1 MNQGIAINVSLALV
15 LTASA
20 MLSACGTAPVRNTP
34 IELSPE
40 EQLRK
45 EQEVRILKLEVKA
58 RELEETTQALADVR
72 NRHDEVR
79 RRLTAICVDYP
90 EHRVCQPQT
99 AAQYARDAFCSDKSF
114 TQHVDEVVEAC
125 HQGQCKQVDDAQLLK
140 RTQYMTLLTRL
151 PHALITFGASK
162 TRLDRRDRRKIQQ
175 FIEQIGAEGGYV
187 IIVGRASK
195 DGSWR
200 NNLKLALGRAEST
213 RKFVVDSL
221 AFDQRRVGYI
231 TYGHEKM
238 YLTELDAERL
248 ASQKMSIRQA
258 NRSALLF
265 AYPCYS
271 TGADTSNP

>member
-1 MNQGIAINVSLALV
+1 MHNRLLRLGRNFVVLAILYS
-15 LTASA
+15 
-20 MLSACGTAPVRNTP
+20 LSACATAPVQKEP
-34 IELSPE
+34 EPLSPE

-45 EQEVRILKLEVKA
+45 EQEVRILKLEAKA
-58 RELEETTQALADVR
+58 RQLEETTEVLADVR
-72 NRHDEVR
+72 GRHDEVR

-99 AAQYARDAFCSDKSF
+99 AAQYAREAFCADTSF
-114 TQHVDEVVEAC
+114 TQHVDEVVAAC

-151 PHALITFGASK
+151 PHALVTFGANK
-162 TRLDRRDRRKIQQ
+162 TKLDRSDRRQIQH

-187 IIVGRASK
+187 IIVGRASR
-195 DGSWR
+195 DGTWR

-213 RKFVVDSL
+213 RQFVVDTL
-221 AFDQRRVGYI
+221 GFDQRRVGYI

-248 ASQKMSIRQA
+248 ANKKLSLRRA

-265 AYPCYS
+265 AYPCY
-271 TGADTSNP
+271 DTDKKAETK